1 MGNDNNNIQS
11 NQVLLLGLEYSGK
24 TSFLQRLAI
33 LHSGEIES
41 VNYNPTIGINFAT
54 FSVKSS
60 KVDFWDIGGDPLSR
74 SYWPTFYKNLKIG
87 LVLYFVNISDESTFE
102 ASTKE
107 LLKLINEEELKNT
120 RFYLVFNSF
129 LAKNVT
135 PDESSLE
142 GEKEKVTAFIRKIR
156 AYPINLFDNRV
167 EWEILSVTRSKIA
180 DTMLNKIFKLE
191 G

>member
-1 MGNDNNNIQS
+1 MGNDNNTKT

-24 TSFLQRLAI
+24 TSFLQRLTI

-41 VNYNPTIGINFAT
+41 VNYDPTIGMNFAS
-54 FSVKSS
+54 FSVKNT

-102 ASTKE
+102 ASRKE
-107 LLKLINEEELKNT
+107 LLKLINEEKLKNT
-120 RFYLVFNSF
+120 RFYLVFNCF

-135 PDESSLE
+135 LDDSTLE
-142 GEKEKVTAFIRKIR
+142 IEKEKVNTFINKIR
-156 AYPINLFDNRV
+156 AYPINLFDDRV
-167 EWEILSVTRSKIA
+167 DWEILSVIRSKIS
-180 DTMLNKIFKLE
+180 DTMLSKIFKFAT
-191 G
+191 